1 MEIACVGMR
10 LSRARVRL
18 SRAWDDANG
27 DARGDR
33 GTMVDAL
40 SRARREGG
48 DDDDDDDDGRRMTRM
63 RMRWRR
69 RRRRRRRLSM
79 VTVRRD

>member
-1 MEIACVGMR
+1 M
-10 LSRARVRL
+10 RVRL

-48 DDDDDDDDGRRMTRM
+48 DDDDDDGGDG
-63 RMRWRR
+63 
-69 RRRRRRRLSM
+69 
-79 VTVRRD
+79 

>member
-1 MEIACVGMR
+1 MRVR
-10 LSRARVRL
+10 LSRASVSRS

-48 DDDDDDDDGRRMTRM
+48 DDDDDDDDDDDG
-63 RMRWRR
+63 
-69 RRRRRRRLSM
+69 
-79 VTVRRD
+79 

>member
-1 MEIACVGMR
+1 MGCIGMQVMHAR
-10 LSRARVRL
+10 MRARVRL

-40 SRARREGG
+40 ARVAREATTTTTTTAT
-48 DDDDDDDDGRRMTRM
+48 DDEDEDEVAATATATATA
-63 RMRWRR
+63 RW
-69 RRRRRRRLSM
+69 
-79 VTVRRD
+79 

>member
-1 MEIACVGMR
+1 MHGMHGMNAC
-10 LSRARVRL
+10 ARVRL

-48 DDDDDDDDGRRMTRM
+48 DDDDDDDGDG
-63 RMRWRR
+63 
-69 RRRRRRRLSM
+69 
-79 VTVRRD
+79 